1 MPTYNL
7 ALIGFG
13 GVNRALAQLIADVP
27 NRFAHLGFDLQ
38 VVAITDL
45 LMGCLLYTSPSP
57 RDRG

>member
-38 VVAITDL
+38 VVA
-45 LMGCLLYTSPSP
+45 CLLYTS
-57 RDRG
+57 DAADE